1 MLAANRGHIVTIASG
16 AGIFGKFISFEWIFS
31 IQFQSSGISRLTD
44 YCSSKYAAIGLHDS
58 LTAELK
64 QSKKDGIHTTVI
76 CPAFINTGMFH
87 GVSSS

>member
-1 MLAANRGHIVTIASG
+1 VLVYSVNLFYKNSLL
-16 AGIFGKFISFEWIFS
+16 FFLKSNLK
-31 IQFQSSGISRLTD
+31 GISKLTD
-44 YCSSKYAAIGLHDS
+44 YCSSKYAAVGLHDA

-64 QSKKDGIHTTVI
+64 QTKKTGIQTTVI